1 MFAIFTDK
9 MLICVIHFNLKV
21 EASSA
26 SIPSTANEVPRKESS
41 ENRISI
47 DASSVQ
53 TIPTPIDAGNNTT
66 TVGLPQKNQAN

>member
-1 MFAIFTDK
+1 M
-9 MLICVIHFNLKV
+9 
-21 EASSA
+21 
-26 SIPSTANEVPRKESS
+26 PSTANEVPRKQNC
-41 ENRISI
+41 ENQIST